1 MPPTSSARGCGRGC
15 GREGR
20 AQNLVLDA
28 AGRCPTMDA
37 MTKQRS
43 PGAFLPACVF
53 LAAIALL
60 SACGDGGPSAAEK
73 AAAAREAELAAEAR
87 AREEGRARIEA
98 QRLAALWKYQQAT
111 VGGGAQVTAA
121 ILSTDNVDT
130 DGRGAKPVQ
139 LVFRDHAS
147 WGRSSYLVLQ
157 GGDFDC
163 RPRCSVSVAVDDQ
176 APAPMA
182 ARRPNTDEAIAM
194 FINDAEALWRLT
206 AGATHI
212 SIEFPVKAGGTRTAR
227 FDVAG
232 LDESKMP
239 GWSAASN

>member
-1 MPPTSSARGCGRGC
+1 MRDGRRARGGC
-15 GREGR
+15 R
-20 AQNLVLDA
+20 L
-28 AGRCPTMDA
+28 
-37 MTKQRS
+37 S
-43 PGAFLPACVF
+43 AFGLL
-53 LAAIALL
+53 LAVALL
-60 SACGDGGPSAAEK
+60 SACGDRGPSAAEK
-73 AAAAREAELAAEAR
+73 AAAAREAELAAGAR
-87 AREEGRARIEA
+87 AREESRARIEA
-98 QRLAALWKYQQAT
+98 ARLAALWKYQQAT

-130 DGRGAKPVQ
+130 DGQGPRPVQ

-163 RPRCSVSVAVDDQ
+163 RPRCTVSVAVDDQ

-206 AGATHI
+206 ADAARI

-232 LDESKMP
+232 LDASKMP
-239 GWSAASN
+239 GWPAPSN

>member
-1 MPPTSSARGCGRGC
+1 
-15 GREGR
+15 
-20 AQNLVLDA
+20 
-28 AGRCPTMDA
+28 MDG
-37 MTKQRS
+37 MTKQ
-43 PGAFLPACVF
+43 LPSRPILRACVF
-53 LAAIALL
+53 LSAIALL
-60 SACGDGGPSAAEK
+60 SACGQGGPSAAEK
-73 AAAAREAELAAEAR
+73 AAAAREAELAAEAK
-87 AREEGRARIEA
+87 AREESRARIEA

-130 DGRGAKPVQ
+130 DGQGARPVQ
-139 LVFRDHAS
+139 LVFRNHAS

-157 GGDFDC
+157 GGDLDC
-163 RPRCSVSVAVDDQ
+163 RPRCSVSVTVDDQ
-176 APAPMA
+176 APAVMA

-206 AGATHI
+206 AGAARI
-212 SIEFPVKAGGTRTAR
+212 SIDFPVKAGGTRTAR

-239 GWSAASN
+239 GWPAASN